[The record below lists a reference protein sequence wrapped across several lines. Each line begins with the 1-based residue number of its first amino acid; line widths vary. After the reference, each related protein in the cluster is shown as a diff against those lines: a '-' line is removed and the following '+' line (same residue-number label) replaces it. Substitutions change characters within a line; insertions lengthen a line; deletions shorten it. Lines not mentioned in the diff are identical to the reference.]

1 MSHSVIISNKKITGL
16 EQSVVTQ
23 PKDAVPLSMFQDLSA
38 VVYDL
43 SGYVYSIDLN
53 DVLTVGNDAGG
64 LSITNLN
71 DVALTTINGS
81 AYPPATAAAVDIAD
95 NTTDDTFYLT
105 FVDGAGVGK
114 TINVAES
121 SNPISLNP
129 NTGNFNVGNTLKI
142 SSGEIAI
149 GGLAGS
155 TNQGTNSISVGA
167 GAGTL
172 LQGDYSVAIGTKSG
186 EISQGNSAVAIG
198 DRAGRTNQDDNS
210 IVLNATGLDLNTD
223 GINRFFVK
231 PVRGVAHGLG
241 VGVMKYDPT
250 TGEITY
256 STN

>member
-1 MSHSVIISNKKITGL
+1 MSYSVIISNKKITGL
-16 EQSVVTQ
+16 EEAVVTQ
-23 PKDAVPLSMFQDLSA
+23 PKDAVPLSMLQDLSA

-53 DVLTVGNDAGG
+53 DVLTVGNDASG

-71 DVALTTINGS
+71 DVALTTINGI
-81 AYPPATAAAVDIAD
+81 AYPPATAGVDISH

-105 FVDGAGVGK
+105 FVDGAGGGK

-155 TNQGTNSISVGA
+155 TNQGTYSISVGA
-167 GAGTL
+167 GAGTFQ
-172 LQGDYSVAIGTKSG
+172 QGDYSVAIGTKSG

-198 DRAGRTNQDDNS
+198 DRAGRTNQHDNS
-210 IVLNATGLDLNTD
+210 IVLNATGADLNTD
-223 GINRFFVK
+223 GVSRFFVK

-241 VGVMKYDPT
+241 VGVMKYHPT